1 MAHLKNIIFD
11 LGGVLAHLN
20 IERCRAA
27 YRSLGMHAVADLL
40 HPSHACELLERL
52 ERGDNTFAEICDQM
66 RQMTGCCEVT
76 NEQIAWAYGEFITE
90 IPLRKLRLIERLR
103 EKGVHTYVL
112 SNNNE
117 AAMQAIR
124 QHFLRDGKPMEEYFD
139 KVYLSYQMKALKP
152 SPAIFQQMIADSGM
166 KPEESLFIDDSPRN
180 IEAAHALGFQVYL
193 PAQNEDF
200 APLLEAWL

>member
-1 MAHLKNIIFD
+1 
-11 LGGVLAHLN
+11 
-20 IERCRAA
+20 
-27 YRSLGMHAVADLL
+27 
-40 HPSHACELLERL
+40 
-52 ERGDNTFAEICDQM
+52 
-66 RQMTGCCEVT
+66 
-76 NEQIAWAYGEFITE
+76 
-90 IPLRKLRLIERLR
+90 
-103 EKGVHTYVL
+103 
-112 SNNNE
+112 
-117 AAMQAIR
+117 
-124 QHFLRDGKPMEEYFD
+124 MEEYFD